1 MPSNLK
7 GFIDNSLINILNSDT
22 NNYKQ
27 ENINISRDIT
37 SDIVLES
44 SIRKIIQRYDS
55 KKFDTRLLKWI
66 AISIGIGI
74 VIGFMLPIVISLA
87 VVIGILIL
95 RLKFLRKSR
104 RNKVM
109 MLSNNKLLDTGTFDL
124 ISSILSSGFRS
135 SSINKNYYCASCGT
149 KHKETACPSCGSKF
163 KKIIGS

>member
-1 MPSNLK
+1 MK
-7 GFIDNSLINILNSDT
+7 GFIDASLIIILNSDT

-27 ENINISRDIT
+27 QNINISRDIT

-44 SIRKIIQRYDS
+44 SIRKIIQRYDG

-74 VIGFMLPIVISLA
+74 VIGFVLPIVISLA

-109 MLSNNKLLDTGTFDL
+109 TLSNNKLLDTGVFDL

>member
-1 MPSNLK
+1 MK
-7 GFIDNSLINILNSDT
+7 GFIDTSLIIILKSNT

-37 SDIVLES
+37 SDIMLES
-44 SIRKIIQRYDS
+44 SIRKIIQRYDG

-95 RLKFLRKSR
+95 RIKLLRKSK

>member
-1 MPSNLK
+1 MK
-7 GFIDNSLINILNSDT
+7 GFIDTSLIIILNSDT

-37 SDIVLES
+37 SDIMLES
-44 SIRKIIQRYDS
+44 SIRKIIQRYDG

-74 VIGFMLPIVISLA
+74 VVGFVLPIVISLA

-109 MLSNNKLLDTGTFDL
+109 MLSNNKLLDTGIFDL

>member
-1 MPSNLK
+1 MK
-7 GFIDNSLINILNSDT
+7 GFIDTSLIIILKSNT
-22 NNYKQ
+22 NKCKQ

-44 SIRKIIQRYDS
+44 SIRKIIQRYDG

-66 AISIGIGI
+66 VISIGIGI

>member
-1 MPSNLK
+1 LK
-7 GFIDNSLINILNSDT
+7 GFIDTSLIIILKSNT
-22 NNYKQ
+22 NNCKQ

-44 SIRKIIQRYDS
+44 SIRKIIQRYDG
-55 KKFDTRLLKWI
+55 KKLDARLLKWI

-104 RNKVM
+104 RNTVM
-109 MLSNNKLLDTGTFDL
+109 MLSNNKLLDTGIFDL

>member
-1 MPSNLK
+1 MK
-7 GFIDNSLINILNSDT
+7 GFIDTSLIIILKSNT
-22 NNYKQ
+22 NNCKQ

>member
-1 MPSNLK
+1 LK
-7 GFIDNSLINILNSDT
+7 GFIDTSLIIILKSNT

-37 SDIVLES
+37 SDIMLES
-44 SIRKIIQRYDS
+44 SIRKIIQRYDG

-95 RLKFLRKSR
+95 RIKLLRKSK

>member
-1 MPSNLK
+1 M
-7 GFIDNSLINILNSDT
+7 
-22 NNYKQ
+22 
-27 ENINISRDIT
+27 
-37 SDIVLES
+37 LES
-44 SIRKIIQRYDS
+44 SIRKIIQRYDG

-74 VIGFMLPIVISLA
+74 VVGFVLPIVISLA

-109 MLSNNKLLDTGTFDL
+109 MLSNNKLLDTGIFDL

-149 KHKETACPSCGSKF
+149 EHKETACPSCGSKF

>member
-1 MPSNLK
+1 LK
-7 GFIDNSLINILNSDT
+7 GFIDTSLIIILKSNT

-37 SDIVLES
+37 SDIMLES
-44 SIRKIIQRYDS
+44 SIRKIIQRYDG

>member
-1 MPSNLK
+1 MK
-7 GFIDNSLINILNSDT
+7 GFIDASLFIILNSNT
-22 NNYKQ
+22 NNCKQ

>member
-1 MPSNLK
+1 MK
-7 GFIDNSLINILNSDT
+7 GFIDTSLIIILKSNT
-22 NNYKQ
+22 NNCKQ

-44 SIRKIIQRYDS
+44 SIRKIIQRYDG
-55 KKFDTRLLKWI
+55 KKFDARLLKWI

>member
-1 MPSNLK
+1 LK
-7 GFIDNSLINILNSDT
+7 GFIDTSLIIILNSDT

-44 SIRKIIQRYDS
+44 SIRKIIQRYDG

-95 RLKFLRKSR
+95 RLKLLRKSR

-149 KHKETACPSCGSKF
+149 KHKQTACPSCGSKF

>member
-1 MPSNLK
+1 
-7 GFIDNSLINILNSDT
+7 
-22 NNYKQ
+22 
-27 ENINISRDIT
+27 
-37 SDIVLES
+37 VLES
-44 SIRKIIQRYDS
+44 SIRKIIQRYDG

-95 RLKFLRKSR
+95 RIKLLRKSK

>member
-1 MPSNLK
+1 LK
-7 GFIDNSLINILNSDT
+7 GFIDTSLIITLNSDI

-37 SDIVLES
+37 SDIVLER
-44 SIRKIIQRYDS
+44 SIRKIIQRYDG

-74 VIGFMLPIVISLA
+74 VIGFVLPIVISLA

-109 MLSNNKLLDTGTFDL
+109 MLGSNKLLDTGIFDL
-124 ISSILSSGFRS
+124 ISSILFSGFRS

>member
-1 MPSNLK
+1 LK
-7 GFIDNSLINILNSDT
+7 GFIDTSLIIILKSNT
-22 NNYKQ
+22 NNCKQ

-44 SIRKIIQRYDS
+44 SIRKIIQRYDG

>member
-1 MPSNLK
+1 M
-7 GFIDNSLINILNSDT
+7 
-22 NNYKQ
+22 
-27 ENINISRDIT
+27 
-37 SDIVLES
+37 LES
-44 SIRKIIQRYDS
+44 SIRKIIQRYDG

-149 KHKETACPSCGSKF
+149 KHTETACPSCGSKF

>member
-1 MPSNLK
+1 MK
-7 GFIDNSLINILNSDT
+7 GFIDTSLIIILKSNT

-44 SIRKIIQRYDS
+44 SIRKIIQRYDG

-74 VIGFMLPIVISLA
+74 VVGFVLPIVISLA

-109 MLSNNKLLDTGTFDL
+109 MLSNNKLLDTGIFDL

>member
-1 MPSNLK
+1 MK
-7 GFIDNSLINILNSDT
+7 GFIDTSLIIILKSNT
-22 NNYKQ
+22 NNCKQ

-44 SIRKIIQRYDS
+44 SIRKIIQRYDG
-55 KKFDTRLLKWI
+55 KKLDARLLKWI

-87 VVIGILIL
+87 VVIGILFL

-109 MLSNNKLLDTGTFDL
+109 MLSNNKLLDTGIFDL

>member
-1 MPSNLK
+1 MK
-7 GFIDNSLINILNSDT
+7 GFIDTSLIIILKSNT
-22 NNYKQ
+22 NNCKQ

-44 SIRKIIQRYDS
+44 SIRKIIQRYDG
-55 KKFDTRLLKWI
+55 KKLDARLLKWI

-104 RNKVM
+104 RNTVM
-109 MLSNNKLLDTGTFDL
+109 MLSNNKLLDTGIFDL

>member
-1 MPSNLK
+1 M
-7 GFIDNSLINILNSDT
+7 
-22 NNYKQ
+22 
-27 ENINISRDIT
+27 
-37 SDIVLES
+37 
-44 SIRKIIQRYDS
+44 RKIIQRYDS

-95 RLKFLRKSR
+95 RLKLRKSR

-109 MLSNNKLLDTGTFDL
+109 MLSNNKLLDTGIFDL

-149 KHKETACPSCGSKF
+149 KHKETACPSCGSKS

>member
-1 MPSNLK
+1 LK
-7 GFIDNSLINILNSDT
+7 GFIDTSLIIILKSNT
-22 NNYKQ
+22 NNCKQ

>member
-1 MPSNLK
+1 LK
-7 GFIDNSLINILNSDT
+7 GFIDTSLIIILKSNT
-22 NNYKQ
+22 NNCKQ

-44 SIRKIIQRYDS
+44 SIRKIIQRYDG
-55 KKFDTRLLKWI
+55 KKLDARLLKWI

-74 VIGFMLPIVISLA
+74 VVGFMLPIVISLA

-109 MLSNNKLLDTGTFDL
+109 MLSNNKLLDTGIFDL

>member
-1 MPSNLK
+1 MK
-7 GFIDNSLINILNSDT
+7 GFIDTSLIIILKSNT
-22 NNYKQ
+22 NNCKQ

-44 SIRKIIQRYDS
+44 STRKIIQRYDG
-55 KKFDTRLLKWI
+55 KKFDARLLKWI

-109 MLSNNKLLDTGTFDL
+109 MLSNNKLLDTGIFDL

>member
-1 MPSNLK
+1 MK
-7 GFIDNSLINILNSDT
+7 GFIDTSLIIILKSNT
-22 NNYKQ
+22 NNCKQ

-95 RLKFLRKSR
+95 RLNFLRKSR

>member
-1 MPSNLK
+1 V
-7 GFIDNSLINILNSDT
+7 FYIYYSLIIILNSDT

-37 SDIVLES
+37 SDMMLES
-44 SIRKIIQRYDS
+44 SIRKVIQRYDG

-74 VIGFMLPIVISLA
+74 VVGFVLPIVISLA

-109 MLSNNKLLDTGTFDL
+109 MLSNNKLLDTGIFDL

>member
-1 MPSNLK
+1 MK
-7 GFIDNSLINILNSDT
+7 GFIDTSLIIILKSNT
-22 NNYKQ
+22 NNCKQ

-104 RNKVM
+104 RNTVM
-109 MLSNNKLLDTGTFDL
+109 MLSNNKLLDTGIFDL

>member
-1 MPSNLK
+1 LK
-7 GFIDNSLINILNSDT
+7 GFIDTSLIIILKSNT
-22 NNYKQ
+22 NNCKQ

-44 SIRKIIQRYDS
+44 SIRKIIQRYDG
-55 KKFDTRLLKWI
+55 KKLDARLLKWI

>member
-1 MPSNLK
+1 MK
-7 GFIDNSLINILNSDT
+7 GFIDTSLIIILKSNT
-22 NNYKQ
+22 NNCKQ

-109 MLSNNKLLDTGTFDL
+109 MLSNNKLLDTGIFDL

>member
-1 MPSNLK
+1 MK
-7 GFIDNSLINILNSDT
+7 GFIDASLIIILNSNT
-22 NNYKQ
+22 NNCKQ

-44 SIRKIIQRYDS
+44 SIRKIIQRYDG

-66 AISIGIGI
+66 TISIGIGI
-74 VIGFMLPIVISLA
+74 VIGFVLPIVISLA

-95 RLKFLRKSR
+95 RLKLLRKSR

>member
-1 MPSNLK
+1 LK
-7 GFIDNSLINILNSDT
+7 GFIDTSLIIIKSNT

-44 SIRKIIQRYDS
+44 SIRKIIQRYDG
-55 KKFDTRLLKWI
+55 KKFDARLLKWI

-95 RLKFLRKSR
+95 RVKLLRKSR

>member
-1 MPSNLK
+1 MK
-7 GFIDNSLINILNSDT
+7 GFIDTSLIIILKSNT

-44 SIRKIIQRYDS
+44 SIRKIIQRYDG

>member
-1 MPSNLK
+1 LK
-7 GFIDNSLINILNSDT
+7 GFIDTSLIIILKSNT
-22 NNYKQ
+22 NNCKQ

-44 SIRKIIQRYDS
+44 SIRKIIQRYDG
-55 KKFDTRLLKWI
+55 KKLDARLLKWI

-109 MLSNNKLLDTGTFDL
+109 MLSNNKLLDTGIFDL

>member
-1 MPSNLK
+1 LK
-7 GFIDNSLINILNSDT
+7 GFIDTSLIIILKSNT
-22 NNYKQ
+22 NNCKQ

-44 SIRKIIQRYDS
+44 SIRKIIQRYDG
-55 KKFDTRLLKWI
+55 KKFDARLLKWI

>member
-1 MPSNLK
+1 MK
-7 GFIDNSLINILNSDT
+7 GFIDTSLIIILKSNT
-22 NNYKQ
+22 NNCKQ

-44 SIRKIIQRYDS
+44 SIRKIIQRYDG

>member
-1 MPSNLK
+1 LK
-7 GFIDNSLINILNSDT
+7 GFIDTSLIIILKSNT
-22 NNYKQ
+22 NNCKQ

-44 SIRKIIQRYDS
+44 SIRKIIQRYDG

-95 RLKFLRKSR
+95 RVKLLRKSR